1 MTNDITQLIERNK
14 VWAEEIA
21 SSDPSFFDQLSIK
34 QRPQFLWIGCSDSR
48 VPPNQITGSLPGEIF
63 THQNVGNLV
72 QLNDVNCM
80 SAIKF
85 ALEELDVT
93 NIVLCGHYG
102 CGAIKAII
110 DNSAEGLL
118 IKWLE
123 PIAHLYQKNKAEFAD
138 LSDDL
143 AYKRLAELNVIAQV
157 NSLCRSNSVLDRW
170 ANNKKLDIYA
180 LIYDVGNGFLKDLD
194 VNISSK
200 ADLFEFQRSA
210 YF

>member
-1 MTNDITQLIERNK
+1 MINDITQLIERNK

-21 SSDPSFFDQLSIK
+21 SSDPSFFDQLAIN

-93 NIVLCGHYG
+93 TIVLCGHYG

-118 IKWLE
+118 KKWLE

-170 ANNKKLDIYA
+170 ANNKKLNIYA
-180 LIYDVGNGFLKDLD
+180 LIYDVGNGFLKDLG

-200 ADLFEFQRSA
+200 ADLFEFQRNA

>member
-1 MTNDITQLIERNK
+1 MINDITQLIERNK

-21 SSDPSFFDQLSIK
+21 SSDPSFFDQLSIN

-72 QLNDVNCM
+72 QLNDVNCT

-93 NIVLCGHYG
+93 TIVLCGHYG

-118 IKWLE
+118 KKWLE

-170 ANNKKLDIYA
+170 ANNKKLNIYA
-180 LIYDVGNGFLKDLD
+180 LIYDVGNGFLKDLG

>member
-1 MTNDITQLIERNK
+1 MINDITQLIERNK

-21 SSDPSFFDQLSIK
+21 SSDPSFFDQLSIN

-85 ALEELDVT
+85 ALEELDVAT
-93 NIVLCGHYG
+93 IVLCGHYG

-118 IKWLE
+118 KKWLE

-170 ANNKKLDIYA
+170 ANNKKLNIYA
-180 LIYDVGNGFLKDLD
+180 LIYDVGNGFLKDLG

>member
-1 MTNDITQLIERNK
+1 
-14 VWAEEIA
+14 
-21 SSDPSFFDQLSIK
+21 
-34 QRPQFLWIGCSDSR
+34 
-48 VPPNQITGSLPGEIF
+48 
-63 THQNVGNLV
+63 
-72 QLNDVNCM
+72 VNCM

-102 CGAIKAII
+102 CGAIKAIL

-118 IKWLE
+118 KKWLE

-143 AYKRLAELNVIAQV
+143 AYKKLAELNVIAQV

-170 ANNKKLDIYA
+170 TNDKKLDIYA
-180 LIYDVGNGFLKDLD
+180 LIYDVGNGFLKDLG

>member
-1 MTNDITQLIERNK
+1 MINDITQLIERNK

-21 SSDPSFFDQLSIK
+21 SSDPSFFDQLSIN

-85 ALEELDVT
+85 ALEELDVKT
-93 NIVLCGHYG
+93 IVLCGHYG

-118 IKWLE
+118 KKWLE

-170 ANNKKLDIYA
+170 ANNKKLNIYA
-180 LIYDVGNGFLKDLD
+180 LIYDVGNGFLKDLG

>member
-1 MTNDITQLIERNK
+1 MINDITQLIERNK

-21 SSDPSFFDQLSIK
+21 SSDPSFFDQLSIN

-63 THQNVGNLV
+63 AHQNVGNLV

-93 NIVLCGHYG
+93 TIVLCGHYG

-118 IKWLE
+118 KKWLE

-170 ANNKKLDIYA
+170 ANNKKLNIYA
-180 LIYDVGNGFLKDLD
+180 LIYDVGNGFLKDLG

>member
-1 MTNDITQLIERNK
+1 MVDDINQLIKKNK
-14 VWAEEIA
+14 VWAEEIT
-21 SSDPSFFDQLSIK
+21 SGDPSFFDQLSLD

-85 ALEELDVT
+85 ALEELEVT

-118 IKWLE
+118 KKWLE

-138 LSDDL
+138 LSVDL

-157 NSLCRSNSVLDRW
+157 NSLCRSNAVLDRW
-170 ANNKKLDIYA
+170 ANNKTLKIYA
-180 LIYDVGNGFLKDLD
+180 LIYDVGSGLLKDLG

>member
-1 MTNDITQLIERNK
+1 MQGDISQLIQNNK
-14 VWAEEIA
+14 AWAEGIT
-21 SSDPSFFDQLSIK
+21 SRDPNFFDHLSSH
-34 QRPQFLWIGCSDSR
+34 QSPQFLWIGCSDSR
-48 VPPNQITGSLPGEIF
+48 VPPNQITGALPGEIF

-85 ALEELDVT
+85 ALEQLEVT
-93 NIVLCGHYG
+93 DIVLCGHYG
-102 CGAIKAII
+102 CGAIKAIL

-118 IKWLE
+118 KKWLE

-143 AYKRLAELNVIAQV
+143 AYKKLAELNVIAQV

-170 ANNKKLDIYA
+170 TNDKKLDIYA
-180 LIYDVGNGFLKDLD
+180 LIYDVGNGFLKDLG

>member
-1 MTNDITQLIERNK
+1 MVDDINQLIKKNK
-14 VWAEEIA
+14 AWAEEIT
-21 SSDPSFFDQLSIK
+21 SGDPSFFDQLSLD

-118 IKWLE
+118 KKWLE

-143 AYKRLAELNVIAQV
+143 AYKKLAELNVIAQV

-170 ANNKKLDIYA
+170 ANDKKLDIYA
-180 LIYDVGNGFLKDLD
+180 LIYDVGNGFLKDLG

>member
-1 MTNDITQLIERNK
+1 MINDITQLIERNK

-21 SSDPSFFDQLSIK
+21 SSDPSFFDQLSIN

-93 NIVLCGHYG
+93 TIILCGHYG

-118 IKWLE
+118 KKWLE

-143 AYKRLAELNVIAQV
+143 AYTRLAELNVISQV

-170 ANNKKLDIYA
+170 ANNKKLNIYA
-180 LIYDVGNGFLKDLD
+180 LIYDVGNGFLKDLG

-200 ADLFEFQRSA
+200 ADLFEFQRST

>member
-1 MTNDITQLIERNK
+1 MINDITQLIERNK

-21 SSDPSFFDQLSIK
+21 SSDPSFFDQLSIN

-93 NIVLCGHYG
+93 TIVLCGHYG

-118 IKWLE
+118 KKWLE

-170 ANNKKLDIYA
+170 ANSKKLNIYA
-180 LIYDVGNGFLKDLD
+180 LIYDVGNGFLKDLG

>member
-1 MTNDITQLIERNK
+1 MINDITQLIERNK
-14 VWAEEIA
+14 LWAEEIA
-21 SSDPSFFDQLSIK
+21 SSDPSFFDQLSIN

-93 NIVLCGHYG
+93 TIVLCGHYG

-118 IKWLE
+118 KKWLE

-170 ANNKKLDIYA
+170 ANNKKLNIYA
-180 LIYDVGNGFLKDLD
+180 LIYDVGNGFLKDLG

>member
-1 MTNDITQLIERNK
+1 MINDITQLIERNK
-14 VWAEEIA
+14 VWAGEIA
-21 SSDPSFFDQLSIK
+21 SSDPSFFDQLSIN

-93 NIVLCGHYG
+93 TIILCGHYG

-118 IKWLE
+118 KKWLE
-123 PIAHLYQKNKAEFAD
+123 PIAHLYQKNKAEFTD
-138 LSDDL
+138 LSVDL
-143 AYKRLAELNVIAQV
+143 AYKRLVELNVIAQV
-157 NSLCRSNSVLDRW
+157 NSLCRSNAVLDRW
-170 ANNKKLDIYA
+170 ANDKTLQIHA
-180 LIYDVGNGFLKDLD
+180 LIYDVGNGLLKDLG

-200 ADLFEFQRSA
+200 ADLFEFQRST

>member
-1 MTNDITQLIERNK
+1 MINDITQLIERNK

-21 SSDPSFFDQLSIK
+21 SRDSSFFDQLSIN

-93 NIVLCGHYG
+93 TIVLCGHYG

-118 IKWLE
+118 KKWLE

-143 AYKRLAELNVIAQV
+143 AYKKLAELNVISQV

-170 ANNKKLDIYA
+170 ANNKKLNIYA
-180 LIYDVGNGFLKDLD
+180 LIYDVGNGFLKDLG

>member
-1 MTNDITQLIERNK
+1 MANDITQLIERNK
-14 VWAEEIA
+14 VWAGEIA
-21 SSDPSFFDQLSIK
+21 SKDPSFFDQLSIN

-93 NIVLCGHYG
+93 NIILCGHYG

-118 IKWLE
+118 KKWLE

-170 ANNKKLDIYA
+170 TNDKKLDIYA
-180 LIYDVGNGFLKDLD
+180 LIYDVGNGFLKDLG

>member
-1 MTNDITQLIERNK
+1 MANDITQLIERNK
-14 VWAEEIA
+14 VWAGEIA
-21 SSDPSFFDQLSIK
+21 SKDPSFFDQLSIN

-102 CGAIKAII
+102 CGAIKAIL
-110 DNSAEGLL
+110 DKSAEGLL
-118 IKWLE
+118 KKWLE

-143 AYKRLAELNVIAQV
+143 AYKKLAELNVIAQV

-170 ANNKKLDIYA
+170 ANDKKLDIYA
-180 LIYDVGNGFLKDLD
+180 LIYDVGNGFLKDLG

>member
-1 MTNDITQLIERNK
+1 MINDITQLIERNRL
-14 VWAEEIA
+14 WAEEIA
-21 SSDPSFFDQLSIK
+21 SRDPSFFDQLSIK

-118 IKWLE
+118 KKWLE

-143 AYKRLAELNVIAQV
+143 AYKRLTELNVIAQV

-170 ANNKKLDIYA
+170 ANNKKLNIYA
-180 LIYDVGNGFLKDLD
+180 LIYDVGNGHLKDLG